1 MRKHSRKN
9 VSVCVFY
16 TFGEAYDRVNREAL
30 VHVLRMYD
38 IEGKLLGGIKNIY
51 VDSLACVRIKW
62 GERE

>member
-1 MRKHSRKN
+1 MCFIHLGN
-9 VSVCVFY
+9 
-16 TFGEAYDRVNREAL
+16 AYDRVNREAL
-30 VHVLRMYD
+30 GQVLRMYD